1 MKLRLHFDR
10 LVEKLE
16 DVSTVVDD
24 AMLDESVKNIIFKLG
39 NKSLMLAGYNPR
51 AICRTMLDPVDI
63 ETEFTE
69 GELPESG
76 VVYFQIKAKELNT
89 FLNTFKGLKQTEAET
104 CEFETFNNRIRL
116 NVTEVPKD
124 AEKEYLRQTSRW
136 IFDTLPVKDYIIDEI
151 NTEIDSSKLENVAS
165 DDVLLYLS
173 SLTPLLQSN
182 GGDNLPSKMHF
193 SEDYVFTISTFA
205 TLFENV
211 LPEAFKNI
219 VLTYSSI
226 SFLKK
231 VVEKNDVI
239 FVSKTDTH
247 LIIRVDES
255 EAFLRFQVKMPD
267 CSLYVNSFKKDHA
280 VVIDRQYFKD
290 VLKRF
295 TLVNEAI
302 TFEVKPSSNTITLS
316 NTKSTQDIPLLQ
328 IKNMEQLE
336 GIKFKLA
343 WQILSKAI
351 IGDDS
356 VFSEQLFV
364 YIVPNQKSGYTL
376 IFSDNS
382 GKWFS
387 MIQVR

>member
-1 MKLRLHFDR
+1 MKLRVHFDR

-63 ETEFTE
+63 ETEFAE

-76 VVYFQIKAKELNT
+76 VIYFQIKAKELNT

-151 NTEIDSSKLENVAS
+151 NTEIDSNKLENVAS

-193 SEDYVFTISTFA
+193 SENYVFTISTFA

-247 LIIRVDES
+247 LIIRVDDS
-255 EAFLRFQVKMPD
+255 EAFLRFQIKMPD

-302 TFEVKPSSNTITLS
+302 TFEVKPSTNTITLS